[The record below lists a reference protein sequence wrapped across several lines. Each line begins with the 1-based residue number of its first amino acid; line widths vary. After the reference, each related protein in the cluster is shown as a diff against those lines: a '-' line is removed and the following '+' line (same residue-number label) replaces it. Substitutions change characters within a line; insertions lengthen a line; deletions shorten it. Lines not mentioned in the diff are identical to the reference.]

1 MLFNTFQFAI
11 LFAVVVALHR
21 SLPTAWRPAL
31 LLVASLVFYTAWV
44 PAYTVLLLACITV
57 NYVFLQQIL
66 RGHRPRIFLALAIV
80 YTLGLLA
87 FFKYA
92 AMAVRTAAPLLEYS
106 LGYPA
111 QIPEILLPLGI
122 SFYSFQILSV
132 AIDAY
137 RGIRPTALSFTRYA
151 LFVSFFP
158 QLIAGPILRG
168 SQLFPQIVLGGT
180 PSRELTQRGIWLI
193 TSGLFK
199 KVVMADFLLAPFVD
213 TIFDAAG
220 VGGATFHWIALYSF
234 AFQIYFDFSG
244 YTDMARGIG
253 CLLGFELPLNF
264 TEPYLARNPAEF
276 WRRWHITL
284 SGWLRDYLYIPL
296 GGNRFG
302 RLLTYRNL
310 VLTMLLGGLWHGA
323 SWNFVMWG
331 GLHGLLLASH
341 RLIVR
346 RGATVD
352 APLRL
357 RDTARIILFF
367 HATCLLWVF
376 FRTATL
382 PDAVTYLGALASWG
396 DILDWPV
403 FQTAVV
409 VMCIALHLAERAIRS
424 NLEPIQAAL
433 RSPQGRLVELA
444 AAGLVAGVSIAVSGV
459 GNEFI
464 YFQF

>member
-1 MLFNTFQFAI
+1 MLFNSFQFAI

-21 SLPTAWRPAL
+21 SLPRAWRPAL
-31 LLVASLVFYTAWV
+31 LLAASLLFYTAWI
-44 PAYTVLLLACITV
+44 PAYTLLLLACITV
-57 NYVFLQQIL
+57 NYVFLRQIL
-66 RGHRPRIFLALAIV
+66 RGHRPRVFLALAIV

-87 FFKYA
+87 FFKYS
-92 AMAVRTAAPLLEYS
+92 AMAVRTVAPVLES
-106 LGYPA
+106 SFGYHA

-137 RGIRPTALSFTRYA
+137 RGIRPMDLSFARYA

-168 SQLFPQIVLGGT
+168 SQLFPQLVSGGT

-213 TIFDAAG
+213 TIFGADG
-220 VGGATFHWIALYSF
+220 VGGATLHWIALYSF

-276 WRRWHITL
+276 WRCWHITL
-284 SGWLRDYLYIPL
+284 SVWLRDYLYIPL

-302 RLLTYRNL
+302 RLVTYRNL
-310 VLTMLLGGLWHGA
+310 LLTMMLGGLWHGA
-323 SWNFVMWG
+323 SWNFVIWG

-341 RLIVR
+341 RLFA
-346 RGATVD
+346 RGGVAVD

-357 RDTARIILFF
+357 RDTARMILFF

-376 FRTATL
+376 FRAATL
-382 PDAVTYLGALASWG
+382 PDALTYLESLVSWG
-396 DILDWPV
+396 EIPDWPV
-403 FQTAVV
+403 LQTAVV
-409 VMCIALHLAERAIRS
+409 AMCVALHLAERAIRS
-424 NLEPIQAAL
+424 NLAPIQAAT
-433 RSPQGRLVELA
+433 RSPRGCLVELA